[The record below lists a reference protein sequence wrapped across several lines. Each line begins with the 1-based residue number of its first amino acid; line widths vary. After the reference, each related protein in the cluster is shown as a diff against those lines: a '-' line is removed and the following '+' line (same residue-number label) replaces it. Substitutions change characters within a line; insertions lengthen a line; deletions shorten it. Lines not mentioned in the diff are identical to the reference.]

1 MGFFGRFGLWIRR
14 REKNYRS
21 ESLQIKFIGFVLT
34 CRCAT
39 GPFFAHWADFDL
51 TTGQKWAFLAVLDFE
66 SVAEKKL
73 PVRIT
78 PNQVYWIRLD
88 IYMCNGPLFCPLGRF
103 WLAHGHET
111 GSATFAQFWDG
122 SHWETVLN
130 FFIKFYMRYL
140 LTLCFQTVSAAA
152 AAAAAARFGTAL
164 IEKPFW
170 IFSSNFKCSTCR
182 RGELCWI

>member
-1 MGFFGRFGLWIRR
+1 MLPTGQKWAFLAPPPPPPDLGRLSLRNRFEFFHQILHGVPLGVGNCAEYSFVILGQILCCPRAKNGLFWPFWTLNPSQR
-14 REKNYRS
+14 KNYRS

-66 SVAEKKL
+66 SIAEKKL

-103 WLAHGHET
+103 
-111 GSATFAQFWDG
+111 
-122 SHWETVLN
+122 
-130 FFIKFYMRYL
+130 
-140 LTLCFQTVSAAA
+140 
-152 AAAAAARFGTAL
+152 
-164 IEKPFW
+164 
-170 IFSSNFKCSTCR
+170 
-182 RGELCWI
+182 